1 MDHLVVNTDYLQI
14 FARSIGLAATTAALT
29 LAIAFPIALVDG
41 LPAAAAGAPS
51 CSSSSPCRSG
61 RISWCATTPG
71 SCSCGTAAS
80 SIGLLQA
87 AGLTHEPLNVLYSP
101 LATGIGLVYS
111 FLPFMILPIYVS
123 LEKLD
128 RRLIEAAFDL
138 GADRWRALTRIILPL
153 SMPGIVGGLIL
164 VFVPCLGAFVTPA
177 LLGGGKSLMIGSL
190 IQQQFGQSRNW
201 PFGAALAFVL
211 LALIL
216 CALLLACAA
225 LSARRGAPRMTRAGD
240 LWRFPGTR
248 AAAFAVLAY
257 LYLPIVV
264 LVVLSFNASDSS
276 LARWEGFST
285 HWYAVA
291 AADGNMV
298 HAIEIS
304 LIVAC
309 VATLR
314 RHDRR
319 DLGGARDLAHALS
332 RPDRGRG
339 AARAAAH
346 RAGHRGGDR
355 HPAFLRDGG
364 HPARAHEPRPGA
376 HRLHHPDRLS
386 ADPRAPRGPRPGARG
401 SRGRS
406 LRQPLA
412 ELAPHH
418 PAADL
423 ARHRVGRDAR
433 LHRLARRR
441 RRQLF
446 RLRARLDDTC
456 RSTSSAWCAWASRRP

>member
-1 MDHLVVNTDYLQI
+1 M
-14 FARSIGLAATTAALT
+14 
-29 LAIAFPIALVDG
+29 
-41 LPAAAAGAPS
+41 
-51 CSSSSPCRSG
+51 
-61 RISWCATTPG
+61 
-71 SCSCGTAAS
+71 
-80 SIGLLQA
+80 
-87 AGLTHEPLNVLYSP
+87 LYSP

-138 GADRWRALTRIILPL
+138 GADRWHALTRIILPL

-216 CALLLACAA
+216 CALLFHA
-225 LSARRGAPRMTRAGD
+225 LRYRRARGAPRMTRAGD

-298 HAIEIS
+298 HSIEIS
-304 LIVAC
+304 LTVAC
-309 VATLR
+309 IATLVGTIVATLAALATSR
-314 RHDRR
+314 TRFRGQIAVEAL
-319 DLGGARDLAHALS
+319 LGLPLIVPDIVAAIAILLFFVMVGIGLGLSSLVLAHTVFTIPIAYLPI
-332 RPDRGRG
+332 R
-339 AARAAAH
+339 ARLE
-346 RAGHRGGDR
+346 GLD
-355 HPAFLRDGG
+355 PA
-364 HPARAHEPRPGA
+364 
-376 HRLHHPDRLS
+376 
-386 ADPRAPRGPRPGARG
+386 
-401 SRGRS
+401 
-406 LRQPLA
+406 LA
-412 ELAPHH
+412 EA
-418 PAADL
+418 AADL
-423 ARHRVGRDAR
+423 YANPWQSLRRIILPLIWPGILSGAMLAFIGSLGDVVVSYFISGPGSTTLPVYVFSMVRMGVTPTVNAVSTLLIAASASLLTLSYLLGRR
-433 LHRLARRR
+433 
-441 RRQLF
+441 F
-446 RLRARLDDTC
+446 N
-456 RSTSSAWCAWASRRP
+456 